1 MNRTDCIFTSLTSV
15 FTISMFT
22 GIFLSNFSNDQNV
35 REIGSN
41 MFVTSLGCFGIFATL
56 YFCYDYCP
64 PCNFNINLLGNND
77 LDHVEEM

>member
-35 REIGSN
+35 REIGLD
-41 MFVTSLGCFGIFATL
+41 MFVTSLGTLGILASL
-56 YFCYDYCP
+56 YSCYEYCP
-64 PCNFNINLLGNND
+64 PCDFNINLLGNND
-77 LDHVEEM
+77 LGHVEEM